1 VNLGDPIKSH
11 GIRNKR
17 SVEFDNFKVGRVNG
31 IGMKIFLGAESGMEY
46 VSEIRRR
53 GLNTYHVEVKY
64 LFEGHEGINSIY
76 HGINI

>member
-46 VSEIRRR
+46 VSEIER
-53 GLNTYHVEVKY
+53 
-64 LFEGHEGINSIY
+64 
-76 HGINI
+76 